1 MKISRKNN
9 ILRRVTKLR
18 KAIKVNTQKIRKKTL
33 NSLQEI
39 FNLAVSIAKG
49 EIDTQTVE
57 GVQVRITIK
66 ERQLWARV
74 AAYIAQV
81 MNSIAEGFDERELD
95 VQLVELEKLVN
106 EAKAKA
112 KARKTQEGTASD

>member
-33 NSLQEI
+33 NSLEEI

-49 EIDTQTVE
+49 EIDTQTIE

-95 VQLVELEKLVN
+95 VQLIELEKLVN

-112 KARKTQEGTASD
+112 KDRKTQEGTASD